1 MLTVGEGIHDERSGF
16 NVQTSEPTRQS
27 ATLELQHEVLTVP
40 RFSRGLGL
48 CLLKGLWDKLKEEM
62 LQYPPHTIF

>member
-1 MLTVGEGIHDERSGF
+1 MLTMGEGIHDERSGF
-16 NVQTSEPTRQS
+16 NVQTSEPTQQS

-48 CLLKGLWDKLKEEM
+48 CLLEGVRDTLEEET
-62 LQYPPHTIF
+62 L